1 LLTIEIHC
9 KQKGLF
15 EKGNNMTEKEIVELM
30 YQKHQKLLLSATE
43 APLEW
48 GSSYS
53 ALSKLFG
60 GEDAIPEIVILEKNI
75 IPRWTKIG
83 NQRKWKLTDI
93 AKWLLNTE
101 EKH

>member
-1 LLTIEIHC
+1 
-9 KQKGLF
+9 
-15 EKGNNMTEKEIVELM
+15 MTKKKMGEMM
-30 YQKHQKLLLSATE
+30 YHKHQKLLLNATE

-60 GEDAIPEIVILEKNI
+60 GEDAMPETVILEKNI

-83 NQRKWKLTDI
+83 SKRMWKLTDI
-93 AKWLLNTE
+93 AQWVLNTE
-101 EKH
+101 IEGRKNAK